1 MRLLSCSNCC
11 FNALQYDTV
20 GLTLG
25 YCVKHQQILRH
36 ADFTTCGG
44 HLRKDL
50 GIHAAEAAAERHAV
64 RYQAE
69 VITDL
74 EGAPVNGGYLESDP
88 SLLRG
93 DRVGAAVADYGFL
106 PSKIASLV
114 QLREIPGGRA
124 ELAMLS
130 LGRTYVRRCMSREGR
145 WTSGVHLTWWTQ
157 ERLASDP
164 ELTPADFRLQS
175 FTTLRR
181 QAELAQWSIV
191 MLRLT
196 FLSDIASYAVQG
208 RDEVGALVD
217 LAEEAA
223 AEAGT
228 SLRKLLRYVRAR
240 ALPQLRGALPE
251 ARYRQIA
258 AELHED

>member
-25 YCVKHQQILRH
+25 YCVKYQQILRH
-36 ADFTTCGG
+36 ADFTTCGE

-50 GIHAAEAAAERHAV
+50 GIDAAEAAAARHAKQ
-64 RYQAE
+64 YQAD

-74 EGAPVNGGYLESDP
+74 DGTPVNGGYLESDP

-93 DRVGAAVADYGFL
+93 DRVGVAVADYGYL
-106 PSKIASLV
+106 PSKIATLV
-114 QLREIPGGRA
+114 QLREIPGGRS

-130 LGRTYVRRCMSREGR
+130 LGRTYVRRCMARQGR
-145 WTSGVHLTWWTQ
+145 WTSGVHLTWWTE
-157 ERLASDP
+157 ERLAEEP

-196 FLSDIASYAVQG
+196 FLSDVARYAE
-208 RDEVGALVD
+208 RDRDVMGALVD

-228 SLRKLLRYVRAR
+228 SLRKLLRYVKAR
-240 ALPQLRGALPE
+240 ALPRLRGSLPE
-251 ARYRQIA
+251 ARYREIA
-258 AELHED
+258 AELHQD